1 MLPFVHE
8 LPFFPQGPDI
18 FEALDNGKTAYFLDS
33 AMVHERLGCYSFIG
47 VDPFLLFSSCGKN
60 CCIETPG
67 GETRFVTGDPF
78 VELGQLIGQFTRNE
92 PAPFPLARGGA
103 VGYFSYD
110 LGRLL
115 ERLPERTE
123 NDLGLP
129 ECRFAF
135 YDGGVV
141 LDHLQGRAY
150 LVSTGLPLAG
160 EAGRERAQERLA
172 YWRSLLGTPAV
183 DQSAQAERREQRR
196 GSGLRANFTREAYCR
211 AVESALEYI
220 AAGDIYQVNISQ
232 RFTAQLE
239 TEPWELY
246 RRLRYLNPAPFAAF
260 LRFPEVTVAS
270 SSPERF
276 LLVEGERVE
285 TRPIKGTRP
294 RGRTP
299 AGDAVLKEELRTSE
313 KDRAELLMIVDLER
327 NDLGRVCRTGSV
339 EVPELF
345 CLETYATV
353 YHLVSTV
360 TGRLPAGKNVFDLIP
375 AAFPGGSITGAP
387 KIRAMEIIEELE
399 PVRRG
404 IYTGSLGYID
414 FAGRADLNIVIRTFV
429 LKDGRAFFQV
439 GGGIVADSRPELEY
453 QETLDKARAMLS
465 ALGVKEE
472 GYSGEGSD
480 LLP

>member
-1 MLPFVHE
+1 MQPLVE
-8 LPFFPQGPDI
+8 QLPFFPKGPDI
-18 FEALDNGKTAYFLDS
+18 FEALDNGKTACFLDS
-33 AMVHERLGCYSFIG
+33 AMAHERLGRYSFIG
-47 VDPFLLFSSCGKN
+47 VDPFLLFSSSGTS
-60 CCIETPG
+60 CCLEIPG
-67 GETRFVTGDPF
+67 GETRLVTGDPF
-78 VELGQLIGQFTRNE
+78 VQLSQLIDQFSDNG
-92 PAPFPLARGGA
+92 PSPFPLARGGA

-115 ERLPERTE
+115 ERLPERAE

-135 YDGGVV
+135 YDSGVV
-141 LDHLQGRAY
+141 LDQLQGNAY
-150 LVSTGLPLAG
+150 LVSTGLPLVG
-160 EAGRERAQERLA
+160 EAGRHRAEERLA
-172 YWRSLLGTPAV
+172 YWRSLLTAPAAREP
-183 DQSAQAERREQRR
+183 AQAERRERHR
-196 GSGLRANFTREAYCR
+196 GSCLQANFTREAYCR
-211 AVESALEYI
+211 AVERALEYI

-246 RRLRYLNPAPFAAF
+246 RRLRHLNPAPFAAF
-260 LRFPEVTVAS
+260 LRFPEVTVAG

-276 LLVEGERVE
+276 LLVEGDRVE

-299 AGDAVLKEELRTSE
+299 AEDAALREELRTSE

-339 EVPELF
+339 EVPELY
-345 CLETYATV
+345 CLESYATV

-360 TGRLPAGKNVFDLIP
+360 TGRLPAGKNIFHLLP
-375 AAFPGGSITGAP
+375 AVFPGGSITGAP
-387 KIRAMEIIEELE
+387 KIRSMEIIEELE

-429 LKDGRAFFQV
+429 LKEGRVFFQV

-453 QETLDKARAMLS
+453 QETLDKARALLG

-472 GYSGEGSD
+472 G
-480 LLP
+480 LR

>member
-1 MLPFVHE
+1 MPPLIEMLPSF
-8 LPFFPQGPDI
+8 PFGPDI
-18 FEALDNGKTAYFLDS
+18 FELLDDDQRKSACFLDS
-33 AMVHERLGCYSFIG
+33 AMAHERLGRYSFIG
-47 VDPFLLFSSCGKN
+47 ADPFLLFSSTGRR
-60 CCIETPG
+60 CCIQAAGVKPRLIE
-67 GETRFVTGDPF
+67 GDPF
-78 VELGQLIGQFTRNE
+78 RELGYLISRFSESG
-92 PAPFPLARGGA
+92 PSPFPMACGGA

-135 YDGGVV
+135 YDSGVV
-141 LDHLQGRAY
+141 LDHRQERAY
-150 LVSTGLPLAG
+150 LVSTGLPLGG
-160 EAGRERAQERLA
+160 EAGRRRAMERLA
-172 YWRSLLGTPAV
+172 DLRRRLAAPFSGE
-183 DQSAQAERREQRR
+183 SAQAEKQKRRR
-196 GSGLRANFTREAYCR
+196 GSGLQANFTKEVYSR
-211 AVESALEYI
+211 AVEKALEYI
-220 AAGDIYQVNISQ
+220 AAGDIYQVNLTQ
-232 RFTAQLE
+232 RFTARLK

-260 LRFPEVTVAS
+260 LRFPEVTVAG

-276 LLVEGERVE
+276 LLVEEERVE

-299 AGDAVLKEELRTSE
+299 AMDAALKEELLGSE

-327 NDLGRVCRTGSV
+327 NDLGRVCRTGTV

-360 TGRLPAGKNVFDLIP
+360 TGRLPSGRNIFDLLP
-375 AAFPGGSITGAP
+375 AVFPGGSITGAP

-414 FAGRADLNIVIRTFV
+414 FAGRADLNIVIRTFI
-429 LKDGRAFFQV
+429 LKENRVFFQV

-453 QETLDKARAMLS
+453 QETLDKARALLG
-465 ALGVKEE
+465 ALGLEE
-472 GYSGEGSD
+472 GVRA
-480 LLP
+480 

>member
-1 MLPFVHE
+1 MQPLIELLPSF
-8 LPFFPQGPDI
+8 LQGPDV
-18 FEALDNGKTAYFLDS
+18 FEALNDGKTACFLDS
-33 AMVHERLGCYSFIG
+33 AMAHERLGRYSFIG
-47 VDPFLLFSSCGKN
+47 VDPFMLFSSSGER
-60 CCIETPG
+60 CCVHVPG
-67 GETRFVTGDPF
+67 GETRFVTGNPF
-78 VELGQLIGQFTRNE
+78 MQLGQLIGQFSENG
-92 PAPFPLARGGA
+92 PSPFPLSRGGA

-115 ERLPERTE
+115 ERLPERAAD
-123 NDLGLP
+123 DLALP

-141 LDHLQGRAY
+141 LDHLQGCGY

-160 EAGRERAQERLA
+160 EAGRRRAGERLA
-172 YWRSLLGTPAV
+172 YWRRLLAAPAFNE
-183 DQSAQAERREQRR
+183 SARAERQERRR
-196 GSGLRANFTREAYCR
+196 GSRLRANFTKEAYCR
-211 AVESALEYI
+211 AVQRALEYI
-220 AAGDIYQVNISQ
+220 AAGDIYQVNLSQ

-246 RRLRYLNPAPFAAF
+246 RRLRHLNPAPFAAF
-260 LRFPEVTVAS
+260 LRFPEVTVAG

-276 LLVEGERVE
+276 LLVEGDRVE

-299 AGDAVLKEELRTSE
+299 AEDAALKDELLGSE

-327 NDLGRVCRTGSV
+327 NDLGRVCRTGSI

-360 TGRLPAGKNVFDLIP
+360 TGRLSPGQNVFDLLP
-375 AAFPGGSITGAP
+375 AVFPGGSITGAP
-387 KIRAMEIIEELE
+387 KIRSMEIIEELE

-429 LKDGRAFFQV
+429 LKEGRAFFQV
-439 GGGIVADSRPELEY
+439 GGGIVSDSRPELEY
-453 QETLDKARAMLS
+453 QETLDKARALLG

-472 GYSGEGSD
+472 C
-480 LLP
+480 